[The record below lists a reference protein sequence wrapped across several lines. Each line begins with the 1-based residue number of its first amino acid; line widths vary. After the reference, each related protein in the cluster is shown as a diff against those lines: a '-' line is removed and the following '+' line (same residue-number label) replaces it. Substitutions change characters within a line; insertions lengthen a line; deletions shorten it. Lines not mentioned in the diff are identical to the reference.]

1 MAVSPESTGTQ
12 NLLTIHSKIYKGD
25 FLPISATM
33 TKMDDGRVT
42 ELAEEV
48 GHLPNE
54 PPQKDDDGSS
64 SAVVVAAVDEGTGR
78 RSQVCISPAPP
89 EAASEDAADA
99 HAVNADGVSP
109 TNKSIVSPETPLWRF
124 VANAK
129 KREGYSS
136 MAAGT
141 VVTGM

>member
-1 MAVSPESTGTQ
+1 
-12 NLLTIHSKIYKGD
+12 
-25 FLPISATM
+25 M
-33 TKMDDGRVT
+33 TTMDDGRVT

-54 PPQKDDDGSS
+54 TPRKDDVGSS
-64 SAVVVAAVDEGTGR
+64 SAVVVAAAADEGTGR

-89 EAASEDAADA
+89 EAASSDDADA
-99 HAVNADGVSP
+99 HAVNADRVSSP
-109 TNKSIVSPETPLWRF
+109 TSKSIVSPETPLWRF
-124 VANAK
+124 VAKAK

>member
-1 MAVSPESTGTQ
+1 
-12 NLLTIHSKIYKGD
+12 
-25 FLPISATM
+25 M

-54 PPQKDDDGSS
+54 PPQKDDVGSS
-64 SAVVVAAVDEGTGR
+64 SAAAAVVAAVDEGTGR
-78 RSQVCISPAPP
+78 RSQVVCIPPAPP
-89 EAASEDAADA
+89 EAASSDAADA
-99 HAVNADGVSP
+99 HAVNADRVSP
-109 TNKSIVSPETPLWRF
+109 TNKSIVSPETPMWRF
-124 VANAK
+124 VAKAK